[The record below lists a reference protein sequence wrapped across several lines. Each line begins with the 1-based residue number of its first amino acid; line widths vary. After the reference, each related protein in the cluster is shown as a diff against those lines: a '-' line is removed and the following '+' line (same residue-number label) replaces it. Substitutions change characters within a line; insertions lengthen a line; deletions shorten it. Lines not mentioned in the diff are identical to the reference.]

1 MIKYH
6 YISKNEPKE
15 KEDKNN
21 NNIDNN
27 MKIEEIEDNN
37 EIKISNPPPKKSA
50 SRNIDGDLIQKSE
63 NIKIAKNTVE
73 STESDELSKNE
84 EKQNNKILIKE
95 SNKNILDDDKIKV
108 VVDINNTE
116 EEGDQPSKRNENL
129 IAVYKTEETLGE
141 SDRKI

>member
-15 KEDKNN
+15 KVDKKNN

-84 EKQNNKILIKE
+84 EKQNNKILI
-95 SNKNILDDDKIKV
+95 
-108 VVDINNTE
+108 
-116 EEGDQPSKRNENL
+116 
-129 IAVYKTEETLGE
+129 
-141 SDRKI
+141 